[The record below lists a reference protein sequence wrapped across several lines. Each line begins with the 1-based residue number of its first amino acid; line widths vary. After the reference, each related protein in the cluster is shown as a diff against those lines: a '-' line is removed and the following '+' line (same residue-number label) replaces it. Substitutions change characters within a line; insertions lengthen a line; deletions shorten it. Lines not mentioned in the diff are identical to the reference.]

1 MSSDVLIEVDNLH
14 VNFPTIDKPV
24 EAVRGVS
31 FEIRKGETLG
41 VVGES
46 GSGKSVTSMSMLRL
60 NDMAGAYVPEGKI
73 YLNSERLGRIEL
85 TELDAKVWQCAWPRD
100 RNDFSGTM
108 TCLNPV
114 LDIRLQLTE
123 ALFQHLE

>member
-1 MSSDVLIEVDNLH
+1 MKTDILVEVDNLH
-14 VNFPTIDKPV
+14 VNFPTVGEHV

-60 NDMAGAYVPEGKI
+60 NDMAGAYVPAGGI
-73 YLNSERLGRIEL
+73 YLNSEL
-85 TELDAKVWQCAWPRD
+85 TYP
-100 RNDFSGTM
+100 
-108 TCLNPV
+108 
-114 LDIRLQLTE
+114 
-123 ALFQHLE
+123 H